1 MLACCYYYLFFL
13 SLSLFFPQLLLT
25 LTQMSPNQVQLFT
38 ALNGKS
44 PPGLFVFVIPKLA
57 AAQVQNYNH
66 Q

>member
-1 MLACCYYYLFFL
+1 MLACCYYYLFGFFL
-13 SLSLFFPQLLLT
+13 SPPSQLLLT